1 MRFRLE
7 YQLWL
12 VCSLVAF
19 LFILDLS
26 FSRPSQADW
35 KAEWEKTLEA
45 AGKEGRLNVY
55 STLGPHELLPHF
67 EKAYPQI
74 KVVSVAARSGPI
86 AQRILAER
94 RAGKFLADV
103 EIGGGSRNLAEFF
116 ANKMLD
122 PIKPILVLPEVVDES
137 KWFEKRHR
145 YLDPMGRYI
154 FAFVGEPQY
163 GSVYYNTK
171 LVNPEEFK
179 SLWDFVNPKW
189 KGKIEARDMT
199 SPGPGG
205 GAMRFYYYNPKLGPP
220 FIRKLFGEMDITI
233 TRNERQMTDWLA
245 IGKFSICFFCRDT
258 NLAKRQGLPV
268 EEFGPM
274 KEGAGITS
282 KGGTI
287 ALINRAPHPNA
298 SKVFINW
305 LLSREGQM
313 VYAKVM
319 AQSQGR
325 NIDSLRIDIPKDD
338 IPPLERRKEGVTYI
352 DVDTAERR
360 DLMPIFKLLRE
371 ALAKART
378 R

>member
-1 MRFRLE
+1 MKNFRREIRL
-7 YQLWL
+7 L
-12 VCSLVAF
+12 VGFSAV
-19 LFILDLS
+19 ILLS
-26 FSRPSQADW
+26 ASSPLRAQGQEW
-35 KAEWEKTLEA
+35 KSEWKKTVEA
-45 AGKEGRLNVY
+45 AVKEGRLTVY
-55 STLGPHELLPHF
+55 SVLGPHEMLPQF

-74 KVVSVAARSGPI
+74 KVVSVAGRSGQI

-94 RAGKFLADV
+94 RAGRYLVDV
-103 EIGGGSRNLAEFF
+103 EIGGGSRNLSEFF
-116 ANKMLD
+116 ANNMLD
-122 PIKPILVLPEVVDES
+122 PIRPLLVLPEVIDES
-137 KWFEKRHR
+137 RWFESKHR
-145 YLDPMGRYI
+145 YLDPVGRYI

-171 LVNPEEFK
+171 LVNSEEFK
-179 SLWDFVNPKW
+179 SLWDFTNPKW
-189 KGKIEARDMT
+189 KGKMEARDMT

-205 GAMRFYYYNPKLGPP
+205 GAMRFYYYNPKLGPR

-245 IGKFSICFFCRDT
+245 IGKFAICFFCRDI

-298 SKVFINW
+298 AKVFINW

-360 DLMPIFKLLRE
+360 DMRPIFKLLRE